1 MKRKK
6 KVFVYIHQCILT
18 GGVEM
23 VFNRIL
29 NHLPAEE
36 YDITILSV
44 MGYLKDDF
52 DAPLFRP
59 GIKRHCMMWDELS
72 KTNPLRRITQKLHNR
87 LFPPLYKFLL
97 RFRKYDIAIAAQ
109 EGAYADFVTDH
120 VRADR
125 KFLWIHNDMSVCH
138 WTLQHFGSAERE
150 EECYRRFTRVICVSD
165 KVRQSMA
172 GLFPQLSNLCVAYN
186 PIDTG
191 HIDECLTAPRPAR
204 PDAVGPWFVCVGR
217 LADQKGFDRLIRVC
231 HRLQKEGHEFHVTVL
246 GGGADWQK
254 LEQMLSELHVTNISF
269 LGHKSNPFPYIK
281 AADWFLLPSRF
292 EGFPLVLCEA
302 AYCKT
307 PILTTDVAGAKEL
320 LGESEYGIVT
330 ENSEEGIYRAMKSVL
345 TDQIQHEKY
354 KTAIKKRSGFVNLQN
369 RISAIRAIL
378 DSVTICK

>member
-29 NHLPAEE
+29 NNLPAEE

-72 KTNPLRRITQKLHNR
+72 KTNPLRRIAQKLHNR

-109 EGAYADFVTDH
+109 EGAYADFVTDY

-138 WTLQHFGSAERE
+138 WTLKHFGTSERE
-150 EECYRRFTRVICVSD
+150 AECYGRFTRVICVSEQ
-165 KVRQSMA
+165 VRQSMA
-172 GLFPQLSNLCVAYN
+172 QLFPRLNNLCVAYN

-191 HIDECLTAPRPAR
+191 HIDECLTAPLPPR
-204 PDAVGPWFVCVGR
+204 PDTDGPWFVCVGR

-231 HRLQKEGHEFHVTVL
+231 HRLQEEGHEFHVTVL

-254 LEQMLSELHVTNISF
+254 LEQILSEFQVTDISF
-269 LGHKSNPFPYIK
+269 LGHKSNPFTYIK
-281 AADWFLLPSRF
+281 AADWFLQTSRH
-292 EGFPLVLCEA
+292 EGFGLALYEA
-302 AYCKT
+302 AYCGT
-307 PILTTDVAGAKEL
+307 PAITTDVAGAKEL

-330 ENSEEGIYRAMKSVL
+330 ENSEDGIYRAMKSVL
-345 TDQIQHEKY
+345 SDPALHERY

-378 DSVTICK
+378 DSDTICK